1 MTHLHLRKAFQAFSV
16 MGVLCL
22 AGCSKET
29 AQQSASQS
37 PSEGYADITFNIRE
51 GG

>member
-1 MTHLHLRKAFQAFSV
+1 MRHLHLKKAFQAFSV

-22 AGCSKET
+22 ASCSKEA